1 MDDRPPHL
9 KGCVVIVLSVA
20 HVASGWAM
28 ARAGGGM
35 WGRRVSSLSLV
46 VVTGRL
52 ARSCPWAGDPPGPV
66 GNLAADPARDLP
78 AGLWQ
83 PVVAGGWKTSPIAK
97 VTTMTQAIQFSG
109 PGSQDLL
116 SPPIAPALWRV
127 AGGLAIAHVVVMMAG
142 FSQEKS
148 TMLSDGNDV
157 VRDTFAGA
165 HGSVVLAGALVE
177 ASAFL
182 LVLPVFTFLAR
193 ALGRRS
199 ESGRWAAQTGLA
211 AGIVY
216 VAATLAI
223 GFPPLAAALYG
234 SQHGVTDGAVL
245 ALVVN
250 LRNFGYYLTL
260 LALAVQ
266 ALCVGISALSDSV
279 MRRWAGVGGIA
290 VAAVIILS
298 VVTQGVVGM
307 ANIATLLWMVWW
319 IGLGVC
325 LIRVAATR
333 T

>member
-1 MDDRPPHL
+1 
-9 KGCVVIVLSVA
+9 
-20 HVASGWAM
+20 
-28 ARAGGGM
+28 
-35 WGRRVSSLSLV
+35 
-46 VVTGRL
+46 
-52 ARSCPWAGDPPGPV
+52 
-66 GNLAADPARDLP
+66 
-78 AGLWQ
+78 
-83 PVVAGGWKTSPIAK
+83 
-97 VTTMTQAIQFSG
+97 MTQAIQFSG
-109 PGSQDLL
+109 PGSQGLT
-116 SPPIAPALWRV
+116 SPPMPSALWRV

-148 TMLSDGNDV
+148 TMLTDSNDV
-157 VRDTFAGA
+157 VRNTFAGA

-211 AGIVY
+211 AGVVY

-266 ALCVGISALSDSV
+266 AMCVGISALSDSV
-279 MRRWAGVGGIA
+279 MRRWAGFGGLGVG
-290 VAAVIILS
+290 VVIILS
-298 VVTQGVVGM
+298 VATQGLVGM
-307 ANIATLLWMVWW
+307 ADVATLVWMIWW
-319 IGLGVC
+319 VGLGVS
-325 LIRVAATR
+325 LIRAPATQS
-333 T
+333 